1 MAELFWNRRIRAASA
16 ALFGGTAFLAMLDLA
31 ARTSPTSDD
40 RWLANVSLF
49 LLGATIATAITP
61 WERLVPAWRLAPAVI
76 VLGATLV
83 AIYKA
88 GLAET
93 PHAPV
98 GLAVLAIMVLTYL
111 GFSLTPGLA
120 TAMSPLV
127 LAVLVVAQ
135 QESDGSLSLALPLVA
150 APAATLLAELVSAL
164 VDRYLRATGRDT
176 RRLDRLARLEGVLRR
191 FRRPGSLAQA
201 GDQVANAAREIFET
215 DRATVVL
222 RDTKGDLLTVTAGPS
237 TNAVPATDVAALV
250 AAAIA
255 GEDPQLVPTED
266 GSILI
271 LPLPAAEAPA
281 GAVLVFPVPNDDP
294 LFTLD
299 LASLFSVQIG
309 IAIEHLYV
317 IDELTRATTRDALTG
332 LGNRRHAE
340 DLLKSLQPGDAL
352 VLLDLDGFKRV
363 NDTYGHP
370 AGDQVLLDLTE
381 HLRDS
386 LRDSDTS
393 ARLGG
398 DEFLI
403 VARRAHADPLALA
416 SRVVE
421 GWRGREDG
429 TTMSAGVALHEG
441 ETSAEETFARADRA
455 LLDAKAHGKNQAIL
469 SDRPEVGAG
478 DAASA

>member
-1 MAELFWNRRIRAASA
+1 MAELFWTRRIRVASA
-16 ALFGGTAFLAMLDLA
+16 VLFGGSAFLAMLDLA
-31 ARTSPTSDD
+31 ARVHPGPND

-49 LLGATIATAITP
+49 LLAATIVSALCP
-61 WERLVPAWRLAPAVI
+61 WERLPLAWRLAPAVL

-93 PHAPV
+93 PHAAV
-98 GLAVLAIMVLTYL
+98 GLVVLGILVLTYL

-120 TAMSPLV
+120 IAMSPLV

-135 QESDGSLSLALPLVA
+135 QKSPDSLSLALPLVA
-150 APAATLLAELVSAL
+150 VPAATLIAELVSAL
-164 VDRYLRATGRDT
+164 VDRFLRATGRDT
-176 RRLDRLARLEGVLRR
+176 RRLDRLARLETTLRR
-191 FRRPGSLAQA
+191 FRRPGSLKQA
-201 GDQVANAAREIFET
+201 ADQVAHAATEIFEST
-215 DRATVVL
+215 RATVVL
-222 RDTKGDLLTVTAGPS
+222 RDTKGDLLTVTSGPS
-237 TNAVPATDVAALV
+237 NDAIPGTDVAAFV
-250 AAAIA
+250 SAAIA
-255 GEDPQLVPTED
+255 GDEPRMVETDE
-266 GSILI
+266 GSILV

-281 GAVLVFPVPNDDP
+281 GAVLVYPIADDDP

-340 DLLKSLQPGDAL
+340 DLLRSLQPGDAL
-352 VLLDLDGFKRV
+352 VLLDLDGFKQV
-363 NDTYGHP
+363 NDTLGHP
-370 AGDQVLLDLTE
+370 AGDQVLLDLTD
-381 HLRDS
+381 HLRQS

-421 GWRGREDG
+421 GWRGRENN
-429 TTMSAGVALHEG
+429 TTISAGVALHVVDAS
-441 ETSAEETFARADRA
+441 TKDTFAKADRA
-455 LLDAKAHGKNQAIL
+455 LLDAKADGK
-469 SDRPEVGAG
+469 DRARLANGPSGEVGAE
-478 DAASA
+478 APA

>member
-1 MAELFWNRRIRAASA
+1 
-16 ALFGGTAFLAMLDLA
+16 
-31 ARTSPTSDD
+31 
-40 RWLANVSLF
+40 LANISLF
-49 LLGATIATAITP
+49 LLASSLVTAVTP
-61 WERLVPAWRLAPAVI
+61 WEKLAPAWRLAPAVT
-76 VLGATLV
+76 VLVATLL

-88 GLAET
+88 DLAT
-93 PHAPV
+93 SPHAPI
-98 GLAVLAIMVLTYL
+98 GLAVLAVLVLTYL

-135 QESDGSLSLALPLVA
+135 QQSPDTLSLALPLVA
-150 APAATLLAELVSAL
+150 VPAATLVAELVSAL
-164 VDRYLRATGRDT
+164 VDRYLRATGRDS
-176 RRLDRLARLEGVLRR
+176 RRLDRLARLENTLRR
-191 FRRPGSLAQA
+191 FRRPGSLSQA
-201 GDQVANAAREIFET
+201 ADQVAHAAREIFESE
-215 DRATVVL
+215 RATVVL
-222 RDTKGDLLTVTAGPS
+222 RDTKGDLLTVTSGPPTDAAPES
-237 TNAVPATDVAALV
+237 DVAAFI
-250 AAAIA
+250 ATAIA
-255 GEDPQLVPTED
+255 GEEPRLVETDE
-266 GSILI
+266 GSILV

-281 GAVLVFPVPNDDP
+281 GAVLVYPVPDDDP

-340 DLLKSLQPGDAL
+340 DLLQSLQPGDAL

-363 NDTYGHP
+363 NDTFGHP
-370 AGDQVLLDLTE
+370 AGDQVLLDLTD
-381 HLRDS
+381 HLRQS

-421 GWRGREDG
+421 GWRGREDH
-429 TTMSAGVALHEG
+429 TTISAGVALHEG
-441 ETSAEETFARADRA
+441 EATPQDTFSR
-455 LLDAKAHGKNQAIL
+455 
-469 SDRPEVGAG
+469 E
-478 DAASA
+478 

>member
-1 MAELFWNRRIRAASA
+1 MAELFWTRRIRVASA
-16 ALFGGTAFLAMLDLA
+16 VLFGGSAFLAMLDLS
-31 ARTSPTSDD
+31 ARSFPSSDD

-49 LLGATIATAITP
+49 LLAATIVTTLCP
-61 WERLVPAWRLAPAVI
+61 WERLVPAWRIAPAVI

-83 AIYKA
+83 AIYNA

-98 GLAVLAIMVLTYL
+98 GLAVLGILVLTYL

-135 QESDGSLSLALPLVA
+135 QRSPDSLSLALPLVA
-150 APAATLLAELVSAL
+150 VPAAALVAELVSAL
-164 VDRYLRATGRDT
+164 VDRYLRATGRDN
-176 RRLDRLARLEGVLRR
+176 RRLDRLARLETTLRR
-191 FRRPGSLAQA
+191 FRRPGSLEQA
-201 GDQVANAAREIFET
+201 AHQVARAAREIFEST
-215 DRATVVL
+215 RATVVL
-222 RDTKGDLLTVTAGPS
+222 RDTRGDLLTVTSGPTTS
-237 TNAVPATDVAALV
+237 SAPEGDVAGLV
-250 AAAIA
+250 ASAIA
-255 GEDPQLVPTED
+255 GEDPKLVETDE
-266 GSILI
+266 GSILV

-281 GAVLVFPVPNDDP
+281 GAVLVYPVADDDP

-340 DLLKSLQPGDAL
+340 DLLQSLQPGDAL
-352 VLLDLDGFKRV
+352 VLLDLDGFKNV
-363 NDTYGHP
+363 NDTLGHP
-370 AGDQVLLDLTE
+370 AGDQVLLDLTA
-381 HLRDS
+381 HLRHS

-416 SRVVE
+416 TRVVE
-421 GWRGREDG
+421 GWRGREDA
-429 TTMSAGVALHEG
+429 TTLSAGVALHEG
-441 ETSAEETFARADRA
+441 DATAEVTFGRADRA
-455 LLDAKAHGKNQAIL
+455 LLDAK
-469 SDRPEVGAG
+469 GAG
-478 DAASA
+478 KDQARLADSPTSEASEITE

>member
-1 MAELFWNRRIRAASA
+1 MAELFWTRRIRVASA
-16 ALFGGTAFLAMLDLA
+16 ALFGGAAFLAMLDLA
-31 ARTSPTSDD
+31 SRVSAGPSD
-40 RWLANVSLF
+40 RWLANISLF
-49 LLGATIATAITP
+49 LLACSLITAVTP
-61 WERLVPAWRLAPAVI
+61 WERLAPAWRLGPAVI
-76 VLGATLV
+76 VLLATLL

-88 GLAET
+88 DLAGT
-93 PHAPV
+93 THAPI
-98 GLAVLAIMVLTYL
+98 GLAVLGILVLVYL

-135 QESDGSLSLALPLVA
+135 QRSPDTLSLALPLVA

-164 VDRYLRATGRDT
+164 VDRFLRASGRDT
-176 RRLDRLARLEGVLRR
+176 RRLDRLQRLENTLRR
-191 FRRPGSLAQA
+191 FRRPGSLSQA
-201 GDQVANAAREIFET
+201 SDQVAHAAREIFESE
-215 DRATVVL
+215 RATVVL
-222 RDTKGDLLTVTAGPS
+222 RDTRGDLLMVTSGPIS
-237 TNAVPATDVAALV
+237 DTTPEADVAAFI
-250 AAAIA
+250 ATAIA
-255 GEDPQLVPTED
+255 GEEPRLVETDE
-266 GSILI
+266 GSILV

-281 GAVLVFPVPNDDP
+281 GAVLVFPVSDDDP

-340 DLLKSLQPGDAL
+340 DLLQSLQLGDAL
-352 VLLDLDGFKRV
+352 VLLDLDGFKQV
-363 NDTYGHP
+363 NDTLGHP
-370 AGDQVLLDLTE
+370 AGDQVLLDLTD
-381 HLRDS
+381 HLRHS

-421 GWRGREDG
+421 GWRGREDH
-429 TTMSAGVALHEG
+429 TTISAGVALHEG
-441 ETSAEETFARADRA
+441 EATAQETFSRADRA
-455 LLDAKAHGKNQAIL
+455 LLDAKADGK
-469 SDRPEVGAG
+469 DRARLADRVEAVELTE
-478 DAASA
+478 